1 MPPTHAQVQQGQT
14 CYHIMLSYRVRS
26 DSDVVHELYTAINN
40 AVTPGGVR
48 VKVYLDRFSLIDAK
62 DWQQGFSEGLRSSL
76 IFMPVL
82 SSGYLGPLAG
92 VAVSDGAPDVG
103 KQRLK
108 GEEGDPQDNV
118 LLELLLAKALTA
130 SKAERTRE
138 DKAMLQDI
146 FPVIV
151 GDRLDDGGMS
161 DFFADGNSGI
171 VAFWVDLVHAYLE
184 GRFRTTGGAK

>member
-1 MPPTHAQVQQGQT
+1 V
-14 CYHIMLSYRVRS
+14 Y
-26 DSDVVHELYTAINN
+26 ELYKALNN

-92 VAVSDGAPDVG
+92 VDVAAGARNVG
-103 KQRLK
+103 KRRLA
-108 GEEGDPQDNV
+108 GDESDLQDNV
-118 LLELLLAKALTA
+118 LLELLLAKALTEGKGA
-130 SKAERTRE
+130 RTPE

-161 DFFADGNSGI
+161 DFFGAGNSGN
-171 VAFWVDLVHAYLE
+171 VAVWVDVVQTNLE
-184 GRFRTTGGAK
+184 GRLSTTGWKEGKSEANKAQITVARDSNNGTSE

>member
-1 MPPTHAQVQQGQT
+1 MADRFVSRVVQQGQT
-14 CYHIMLSYRVRS
+14 CYHIMLSYRVS
-26 DSDVVHELYTAINN
+26 TDSDVVYELYKALNN

-92 VAVSDGAPDVG
+92 VDVADGARNVG
-103 KQRLK
+103 KRRLA
-108 GEEGDPQDNV
+108 GDESDLQDNV
-118 LLELLLAKALTA
+118 LLELLLAKALTEGKGA
-130 SKAERTRE
+130 RTRE
-138 DKAMLQDI
+138 DTAMLQDI

-151 GDRLDDGGMS
+151 GDRLDDGGIS
-161 DFFADGNSGI
+161 DFFADGNSDGN
-171 VAFWVDLVHAYLE
+171 
-184 GRFRTTGGAK
+184 TGTSE